1 MTTEKND
8 FSKGSIPRAI
18 MRMAIPITVAQMV
31 NVAYNLVDRMFIGHL
46 EGVGTDALTGLGICM
61 PVIFII
67 TAFANL
73 CGMGGSPL
81 CSIARGEGDIRR
93 AEKLQANSLTLLLIF
108 AVSLTV
114 LLHTFMKPLLFAF
127 GASEDTYAF
136 AADYMRVYLFG
147 TVFSMLSLGMNPFIN
162 SQGFGKMGMLTTV
175 IGAAVNLALDPLF
188 IYVFD
193 LGIKGAAYATVIAQ
207 FCSAAWVM
215 LFLCSKKAALRMKAG
230 DMRLEGKLVSEI
242 LAMGVVGFCMSITNG
257 IVQAV
262 ANVQLRTYG
271 GDLYVGVMTVVNS
284 LQQVLFLAVSGV
296 SNGASPVMGY
306 NYGAKEYERVRKS
319 IRFITWLSMWFI
331 AVVTAV
337 ILWLPA
343 PLIRIFN
350 NDPALVEAAVPA
362 ARIFF
367 ACYIFMGFQMVGQ
380 RTFQSLGRAKKA
392 VFFSLLRKVI
402 IVVPLTLLLPA
413 LGLGVMGVFWA
424 ELVSNVVG
432 GTACYATMYFTEYR
446 VLGKEISV

>member
-1 MTTEKND
+1 
-8 FSKGSIPRAI
+8 

-81 CSIARGEGDIRR
+81 CSIARGAGDIRR

-108 AVSLTV
+108 GISLTV
-114 LLHTFMKPLLFAF
+114 LLNVFMRPLLFAF
-127 GASEDTYAF
+127 GASEDTYVY
-136 AADYMRVYLFG
+136 AAGYMRIYIFG
-147 TVFSMLSLGMNPFIN
+147 TVFTMLSLGMNPFIN

-175 IGAAVNLALDPLF
+175 IGAVVNIVLDPLF

-193 LGIKGAAYATVIAQ
+193 LGIKGAAFATVIAQ

-215 LFLCSKKAALRMKAG
+215 TFLCGKNAALRMRKE
-230 DMRLEGKLVSEI
+230 DLRLERRLVGEI

-271 GDLYVGVMTVVNS
+271 GDLYVGVMTVINS

-306 NYGAKEYERVRKS
+306 NYGAKEYERVKKS
-319 IRFITWLSMWFI
+319 IRFITLLSMGFI
-331 AVVTAV
+331 AVVTV
-337 ILWLPA
+337 FILSFPA
-343 PLIRIFN
+343 ALVRIFN
-350 NDPALVEAAVPA
+350 NDPELIAAAVPA
-362 ARIFF
+362 TRIFF

-392 VFFSLLRKVI
+392 VFFSLLRKVF
-402 IVVPLTLLLPA
+402 IVVPLTIILPS

-432 GTACYATMYFTEYR
+432 GLACYTTMYFTEYR
-446 VLGKEISV
+446 VLGKEIST

>member
-1 MTTEKND
+1 MTTSKND

-18 MRMAIPITVAQMV
+18 MRMAVPITVAQMV

-46 EGVGTDALTGLGICM
+46 EGVGTDALTGLGVCM
-61 PVIFII
+61 PIIFII

-81 CSIARGEGDIRR
+81 CSIARGAGDIRR

-108 AVSLTV
+108 GVALTV
-114 LLHTFMKPLLFAF
+114 LLNIFMRPLLFAF
-127 GASEDTYAF
+127 GASEDTYIF
-136 AADYMRVYLFG
+136 AADYTRIYICG
-147 TVFSMLSLGMNPFIN
+147 TLLTMISLGMNPFIN

-175 IGAAVNLALDPLF
+175 IGAVVNIALDPLF

-215 LFLCSKKAALRMKAG
+215 LFLGGKRGVLRLHLA
-230 DMRLEGKLVSEI
+230 DMRLEGELVGKI
-242 LAMGVVGFCMSITNG
+242 LSMGVVGFCMSITNG

-262 ANVQLRTYG
+262 ANTQLRAYG
-271 GDLYVGVMTVVNS
+271 GDLYVGVMTVLNS
-284 LQQVLFLAVSGV
+284 LQQVLFLSVSGV
-296 SNGASPVMGY
+296 ASGASPVMGY
-306 NYGAKEYERVRKS
+306 NYGAKEYERVKKC
-319 IRFITWLSMWFI
+319 IRFVTVLSMCFI

-337 ILWLPA
+337 ILSFPA
-343 PLIRIFN
+343 ALIRIFN

-367 ACYIFMGFQMVGQ
+367 ACYIFMGLQMAGQ

-392 VFFSLLRKVI
+392 VFFSLLRKVF
-402 IVVPLTLLLPA
+402 IVVPLTVILPS

-432 GTACYATMYFTEYR
+432 GTACYTTMYFTEYR
-446 VLGKEISV
+446 VLGKETAT